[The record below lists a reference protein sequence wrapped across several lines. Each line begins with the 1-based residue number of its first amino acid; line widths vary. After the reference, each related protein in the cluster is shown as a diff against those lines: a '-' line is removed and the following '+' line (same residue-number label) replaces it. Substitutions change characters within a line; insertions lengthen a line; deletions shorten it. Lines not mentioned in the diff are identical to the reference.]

1 MVKISETF
9 ATGDV
14 DDMSVEQLLR
24 LIQDMYTTL
33 AVAINRKPD
42 IVERASDGVA
52 TDTFLS
58 NGDININT
66 SSDKVE
72 MVTNHPAGTPTIV
85 TWTQLAP

>member
-42 IVERASDGVA
+42 IVERASDGVT